1 MPMIHHMLRESRGP
15 SMAAGRLSAS
25 RESRAC
31 DRCGVFDADKGPA
44 AAETH
49 FQWPSESD
57 LAAGLDSR
65 GERTASEDMRRCD
78 HQ

>member
-15 SMAAGRLSAS
+15 SMAAGRLSAA

-49 FQWPSESD
+49 CPVAIRPRRWPRLSWE
-57 LAAGLDSR
+57 A
-65 GERTASEDMRRCD
+65 
-78 HQ
+78 HNK